1 MEAKLNE
8 TAAQSKL
15 LEPPEAPDTVQVY
28 DFVAQRAFVGATKEL
43 MVDSLADEVG
53 YVSVTRAC
61 PRRASAG
68 GSRRH
73 VGTSLS

>member
-1 MEAKLNE
+1 MRPRRSPSCWSL
-8 TAAQSKL
+8 
-15 LEPPEAPDTVQVY
+15 PRRDTVQVY